1 VGDKQNQPFQ
11 LSFNPCLKV
20 DFQGSRVPPDSG
32 LLLVWELDERLGLSA
47 RIAENIMDGRRGKN
61 TQLPLPDLLRQS
73 ICIKNETI
81 RRVKRLYCERLW
93 AIALVSLA
101 VGCCE
106 PAMAQPHPVKG
117 VGSGSVILDS
127 KITIVQSPDEPLPI
141 RRAVEDLAN
150 DFDKVLGTEPRIVT
164 RQEDAGPLTILV
176 GEQSKIPKAMQAT
189 GLAAP
194 ESFSISVSR
203 SAWNRKDSKVVVLS
217 GADIRGTI
225 YAVYQFSQ
233 EYLGVDPLY
242 YWTDHEPLRRTHIE
256 IPASLAKEY
265 PAPVFKYR
273 GFFLND
279 EDLLT
284 GWAPGE
290 KKDRTGISL
299 EVWNKVYETILRLKG
314 NMVVPGTWIFP
325 DDPQIKLA
333 SERGLIITQHHA
345 IPLGLNVARWPKGVP
360 YNYTTDPEILERA
373 WKDAVASYGSGEEIL
388 WAVGLRGLSDVSYAS
403 MDPSVRDNDKA
414 LGQLI
419 SKAIA
424 DQMGIVRAVY
434 PDAKFVTDLWQEGA
448 RLVQEGYL
456 VIPPEVTT
464 VWADEGYGYLQDK
477 GEATSGQGAY
487 YHVAMMNAR
496 ANQLTEMVPVERIL
510 SELGRYIKA
519 GATQYLLLNTSDIRP
534 VTMTSRVVMDIAWKG
549 LPPGGGDQSDQVYR
563 SWAAEE
569 FGEKAASRVAGIYK
583 EYFDAPAHFGQP
595 AREYGDNLYHTEA
608 RQMLLTFMIDSPLYS
623 IPSQAPKWEPARIV
637 GEGTGRP
644 SGKGW
649 LNETITKEI
658 QQCGDAQ
665 PRWDAVW
672 KNALEAEPLVAP
684 DRRPFYRSEMLT
696 MIAINRESNRMLFE
710 VSRAMQDAEN
720 GQMVEGRRAAA
731 QALSALDDIHRA
743 QVDAEYGKWKN
754 WYRGDSLTGVY
765 RTHEVVQ
772 TFSDYLNDPLTH
784 LSPPILWNGWEAYY
798 HIMHYEG
805 DRSADVK

>member
-1 VGDKQNQPFQ
+1 MQFPVGLGMLERHRIWLDVNPIAGSTAPAIGAQSTSWRFDPMGEKQNQPCQ
-11 LSFNPCLKV
+11 LSF
-20 DFQGSRVPPDSG
+20 RH
-32 LLLVWELDERLGLSA
+32 ER
-47 RIAENIMDGRRGKN
+47 R
-61 TQLPLPDLLRQS
+61 
-73 ICIKNETI
+73 
-81 RRVKRLYCERLW
+81 W
-93 AIALVSLA
+93 AVALVSLV
-101 VGCCE
+101 VGWGI

-117 VGSGSVILDS
+117 AGSSSVILDS
-127 KITIVQSPDEPLPI
+127 KLTILQSPDEPFPI

-150 DFDKVLGTEPRIVT
+150 DFAKALGAEPRTVT
-164 RQEDAGPLTILV
+164 RDEDAGPMTIMI
-176 GEQSKIPKAMQAT
+176 GEQSKIPEAMR
-189 GLAAP
+189 AANLTEP

-203 SAWNRKDSKVVVLS
+203 PAWNQKSSRVVVLS
-217 GADIRGTI
+217 GADVRGTI
-225 YAVYQFSQ
+225 YAIYQFSQ

-242 YWTDHEPLRRTHIE
+242 YWTDHEPLRRTEIE
-256 IPASLAKEY
+256 IPASLKETF

-290 KKDRTGISL
+290 KKDKTGISL

-325 DDPQIKLA
+325 NDPQVKLA
-333 SERGLIITQHHA
+333 SERGLIVTQHHA
-345 IPLGLNVARWPKGVP
+345 IPLGLNVARWPKDVP
-360 YNYTTDPEILERA
+360 YNYTTHPEILERA
-373 WKDAVASYGSGEEIL
+373 WKDAVSSYSPGEDIL

-414 LGQLI
+414 LGHLI
-419 SKAIA
+419 GKAIA
-424 DQMGIVRAVY
+424 DQMSIVRAVH

-464 VWADEGYGYLQDK
+464 VWADTGYGYLQDN
-477 GEATSGQGAY
+477 GDVTSGQGAY
-487 YHVAMMNAR
+487 YHVAMMNGR

-534 VTMTSRVVMDIAWKG
+534 VTMTSRVVMDVAWKG
-549 LPPGGGDQSDQVYR
+549 LPPGDGNQSAQVYR
-563 SWAAEE
+563 GWASEE
-569 FGEKAASRVAGIYK
+569 FGEKAASQVATVYK

-595 AREYGDNLYHTEA
+595 AEEYGDNLYHTEA
-608 RQMLLTFMIDSPLYS
+608 RQMLLTYMIESPLYAL
-623 IPSQAPKWEPARIV
+623 PSQSPKWEPARIL
-637 GEGTGRP
+637 GEAPGRP
-644 SGKGW
+644 SGKEW
-649 LNETITKEI
+649 LNQTITKEI

-672 KNALEAEPLVAP
+672 KDALAAEPLVAP
-684 DRRPFYRSEMLT
+684 ERRPFYRSEMLT
-696 MIAINRESNRMLFE
+696 MIAINRQSNRMLFE
-710 VSRAMQDAEN
+710 VSRSIQDAEN
-720 GQMVEGRRAAA
+720 GEMAEASRSAA

-743 QVDAEYGKWKN
+743 QADAEYGKWKN
-754 WYRGDSLTGVY
+754 WYRGDWLTGVY
-765 RTHEVVQ
+765 RTHEILQ
-772 TFSDYLNDPLTH
+772 AYSDYLNDPLTH
-784 LSPPILWNGWEAYY
+784 LPPPAVWSGWEAYY